1 MMDFMNQLQNAQNQM
16 GDIKKKLKDVEL
28 EAEAEN
34 GLVKVKANGNKKILS
49 IIISDDIKDDKEAIE
64 DLTTVA
70 INRVLEKAEE
80 AYELEMQEMA
90 KDMLPNLQGMF
101 GK

>member
-1 MMDFMNQLQNAQNQM
+1 MDFMNQLQNAQNQM
-16 GDIKKKLKDVEL
+16 SDVKKKLNDVEI

-49 IIISDDIKDDKEAIE
+49 IMISDEIKDDKEAIE

-70 INRVLEKAEE
+70 VNRALDKAEE
-80 AYELEMQEMA
+80 AYELEMQDMA